1 MQMNEMREKIKIMV
15 PIKEE
20 GPFAPL
26 EPEYEL
32 LYTLWAKTEF
42 LKGQEFW
49 VAKGVNSEH
58 TVRFITRYKK
68 GIDTTMAVEY
78 EGKIYDIQAILPLT
92 NQKRYMAIHCKIIES
107 GGF

>member
-15 PIKEE
+15 PVEPE

-26 EPEYEL
+26 DEYEEL
-32 LYTLWAKTEF
+32 CILWAKAEF

-49 VAKGVNSEH
+49 AAKGVNSEH
-58 TVRFITRYKK
+58 TVRFITRHRK

-78 EGKIYDIQAILPLT
+78 EGKRYDIQAVMPL
-92 NQKRYMAIHCKIIES
+92 NNKKRYMAILCKIVES